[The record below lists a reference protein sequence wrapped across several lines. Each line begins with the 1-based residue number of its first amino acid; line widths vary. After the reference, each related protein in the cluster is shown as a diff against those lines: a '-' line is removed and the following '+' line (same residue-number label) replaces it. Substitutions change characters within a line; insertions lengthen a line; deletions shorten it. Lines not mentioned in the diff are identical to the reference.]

1 MTIEMLMTGLFG
13 LTAVS
18 ALIVAL
24 TIKQSVEKIRLKHDT
39 NKSAHD
45 TDKPKH

>member
-13 LTAVS
+13 MTAVS
-18 ALIVAL
+18 TLIVAL
-24 TIKQSVEKIRLKHDT
+24 TSKQSVEKIREKQET